1 MPARKATT
9 NTTQKR
15 TGQNVSSPRN
25 VVLDEQVR
33 ISDAAELKSLL
44 EKYLHRK
51 RLTIDASK
59 VKKIDTSAMQLLTA
73 FALEADNRSIKIN
86 WQSPSPR
93 FLETARLLGLT
104 APLNLPADEAA
115 KLQ

>member
-1 MPARKATT
+1 MTARKAAAS
-9 NTTQKR
+9 TTQKK
-15 TGQNVSSPRN
+15 TGQKVSSPRN
-25 VVLDEQVR
+25 VVLNEQVR
-33 ISDAAELKSLL
+33 ISGVAELKSLL

-73 FALEADNRSIKIN
+73 FALEAGNRSVKIN
-86 WQSPSPR
+86 WQSPSLR

-104 APLNLPADEAA
+104 VPLDLPSDEDA